1 MSNWVN
7 WLLVIAGIICV
18 IIELALGALTGFDLA
33 LLGASLAVGGGIG
46 LLIGSAKIG
55 LLAAGALALLY
66 LAVFRSWLKT
76 KLTVKDQASNVDAVV
91 GKTGVVTKRIAVREA
106 GMVKVGAEIW
116 RAELASGDQA
126 AKDAGAVVV
135 VQSVEG
141 VTLRVR

>member
-1 MSNWVN
+1 VGNRVN
-7 WLLVIAGIICV
+7 WLLVIGGIVCV

-46 LLIGSAKIG
+46 LLTGSAKIG
-55 LLAAGALALLY
+55 LLAAGVLALLY
-66 LAVFRSWLKT
+66 LAGFRSWLKT

-91 GKTGVVTKRIAVREA
+91 GKTGVVTKRIAVREP

-116 RAELASGDQA
+116 RAELTGGDDVA
-126 AKDAGAVVV
+126 RDAGAVVV

>member
-1 MSNWVN
+1 MGNWIN
-7 WLLVIAGIICV
+7 WLLIIVGIIFV
-18 IIELALGALTGFDLA
+18 IVELALGALTGFDLA

-46 LLIGSAKIG
+46 LLTGSAKIG
-55 LLAAGALALLY
+55 LFAAGALALLY

-76 KLTVKDQASNVDAVV
+76 KLTVKDQPSNVDAVV
-91 GKTGVVTKRIAVREA
+91 GKTGVVTKRIAPRDP

-116 RAELASGDQA
+116 RAELTGGDEVA
-126 AKDAGAVVV
+126 RDAGAVVV

>member
-1 MSNWVN
+1 MN

-91 GKTGVVTKRIAVREA
+91 GKTGVVTKRIAAREP

-116 RAELASGDQA
+116 RAELTGGDDTA
-126 AKDAGAVVV
+126 RDAGAVVV

-141 VTLRVR
+141 VTLRVK

>member
-1 MSNWVN
+1 VSNWVN

-33 LLGASLAVGGGIG
+33 LLGASLAVGGVIG
-46 LLIGSAKIG
+46 LLIGPAKIG
-55 LLAAGALALLY
+55 LLAAGALAFLY
-66 LAVFRSWLKT
+66 LAVFRSWLKR

-91 GKTGVVTKRIAVREA
+91 GKTGVVTKRIAVREP

-116 RAELASGDQA
+116 RAELAGGDEA